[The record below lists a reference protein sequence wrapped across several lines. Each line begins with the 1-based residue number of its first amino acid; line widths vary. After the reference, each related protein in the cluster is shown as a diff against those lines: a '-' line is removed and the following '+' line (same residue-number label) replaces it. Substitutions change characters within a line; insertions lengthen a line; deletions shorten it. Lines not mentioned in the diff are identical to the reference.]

1 MISMS
6 YASLEWETWT
16 LEAVEC
22 QKSVTRSKEPRT
34 EMRVYKFLQEVVG
47 VFAQEH
53 DDPADAKYRS
63 IAICVTSLKLLKSCR
78 DAGEAREE
86 DVYNRDRV
94 QWDLLTGYRTC
105 LIVGHHCGKY
115 CG

>member
-1 MISMS
+1 MTSIS
-6 YASLEWETWT
+6 YASSEWETWT
-16 LEAVEC
+16 VEAVEC
-22 QKSVTRSKEPRT
+22 QKSVTWYKEPRT
-34 EMRVYKFLQEVVG
+34 EMRVHKFLQEIVG

-94 QWDLLTGYRTC
+94 QWDLLAGYRTS

-115 CG
+115 CS